1 MGALGRVFPFNENVH
16 ICSLWFLMN
25 KARDEINEFSAPS
38 TSALKSKWHL
48 RRRKILHYTIYLW
61 KCYMIIANYIYLAVI
76 FSLLIK
82 TYTYENLEYQLNE
95 IVKVAQCI

>member
-1 MGALGRVFPFNENVH
+1 
-16 ICSLWFLMN
+16 
-25 KARDEINEFSAPS
+25 
-38 TSALKSKWHL
+38 
-48 RRRKILHYTIYLW
+48 
-61 KCYMIIANYIYLAVI
+61 MIIANYIYLAVI